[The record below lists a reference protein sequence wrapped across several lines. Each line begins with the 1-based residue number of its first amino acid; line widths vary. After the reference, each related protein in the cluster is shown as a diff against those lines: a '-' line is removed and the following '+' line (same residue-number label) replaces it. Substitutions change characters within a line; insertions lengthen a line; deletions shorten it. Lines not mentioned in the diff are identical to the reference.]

1 MSIMQSMIGQEY
13 IKAVILRDWEL
24 LPLFGMDAIAQAVL
38 SIFNK
43 ENGEK

>member
-13 IKAVILRDWEL
+13 IKAVILWDWEL
-24 LPLFGMDAIAQAVL
+24 LPVFGMDAIAQAVL
-38 SIFNK
+38 SIFKK